1 MESGNTSSTYRD
13 AASAAPGAALAV
25 PSTLARAVA
34 AHRQGQL
41 SAARAGYEEILRV
54 APEHFDALHLLGVIA
69 LQEIRTEEG
78 VALIRR
84 ALAVNPLNAVAHL
97 NMARGLTDLRR
108 LDDALQ
114 NIDRAIE
121 LSPGYAEAHS
131 NRGHVL
137 AELGRPAQALTSCN
151 RALELRPDL
160 AIARFGDLGRYL
172 GGASRRRHGE
182 TGVDT
187 LALRW
192 LLAVAARPRRQPVV
206 SDRAHF

>member
-114 NIDRAIE
+114 SLERAIE
-121 LSPGYAEAHS
+121 LSPDYAEAHR

-137 AELGRPAQALTSCN
+137 AELGRHAATAQSRSIPLKPSCTVTASERCGHSGDWPKPSRAAIGPSRSIPIASSLTT
-151 RALELRPDL
+151 
-160 AIARFGDLGRYL
+160 IAG
-172 GGASRRRHGE
+172 
-182 TGVDT
+182 
-187 LALRW
+187 W
-192 LLAVAARPRRQPVV
+192 C
-206 SDRAHF
+206 